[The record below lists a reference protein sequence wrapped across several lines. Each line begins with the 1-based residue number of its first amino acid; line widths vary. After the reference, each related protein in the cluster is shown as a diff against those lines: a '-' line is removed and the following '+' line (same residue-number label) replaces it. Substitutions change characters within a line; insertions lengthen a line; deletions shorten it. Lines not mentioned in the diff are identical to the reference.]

1 MQLQHDSF
9 IFFQKIHFIHLFY
22 SINLYLNIAHNVISL
37 NQLYENI
44 KIYQMHFVGEWD
56 TTYSRYSRAG
66 LPLHSDT
73 VPFSCLHLPVN
84 LHSDYSPYD
93 QSCYDYVTNVGKM
106 KTFQIVP
113 SSFIQSWYEM
123 SRRISITKKKQ
134 ETILCIRDND
144 FQHNVYIF
152 IVTNC

>member
-84 LHSDYSPYD
+84 LHSDYSSYD
-93 QSCYDYVTNVGKM
+93 QSCYDYVTNVGKRLFKLSHHRSFNRDM
-106 KTFQIVP
+106 KCLGGFPLQ
-113 SSFIQSWYEM
+113 
-123 SRRISITKKKQ
+123 RKKQ